1 MLIVDVMTLSNRVL
15 ALGEYAGTYQCTV
28 LYPNGDIMDK
38 GSFTISVAKRVC
50 PQVSI
55 TGQSY

>member
-1 MLIVDVMTLSNRVL
+1 MNLSNRVL